1 MTKSTTFL
9 LAMALL
15 ATLFTTTSPVQ
26 AAPVPSSPPLHIKRG
41 SVLGSFVPMTTTLEP
56 FTNTAGQGLQTES
69 AQLTGAAQDA
79 GAAIKQ
85 QTDRANDMGGQALSG
100 TGRAVVDAPADANE
114 VLQAAP
120 I

>member
-9 LAMALL
+9 LAMAFL
-15 ATLFTTTSPVQ
+15 ASLFTTTSPVQ
-26 AAPVPSSPPLHIKRG
+26 AAPIPSSSPLHTKRG
-41 SVLGSFVPMTTTLEP
+41 SALGSSAPLITALEP
-56 FTNTAGQGLQTES
+56 FTNLAGQGLQTES

-85 QTDRANDMGGQALSG
+85 QTDRATDMGDQALSG
-100 TGRAVVDAPADANE
+100 TGRAVVDAPANTNE

-120 I
+120 V